1 MSGSAFPLPAE
12 LPQPVDDGA
21 CAHLP
26 GRSLPSIALPSTGGG
41 PSRPGRTTVR
51 LDALPTPRTVL
62 YAYPMTGVP
71 GRPLPPG
78 WDMIPG
84 ARGCTPQAC
93 AFRDHHAELAKAG
106 ADVLGL
112 STQTTAYQREMTA
125 RLHLPFAVLSDARL
139 ELCTALRLP
148 TFVVEDLGAVDP
160 QGQPQPTRLVRRL
173 TLIIRAGTI
182 EAVLY
187 PVFPPDQGAGQAL
200 AWLARHPL

>member
-1 MSGSAFPLPAE
+1 MSGGAFPLPAG
-12 LPQPVDDGA
+12 LPRPVDDGT

-26 GRSLPSIALPSTGGG
+26 GMRLPPIALPSTAGAA
-41 PSRPGRTTVR
+41 VR
-51 LDALPTPRTVL
+51 LDALGPARTVL

-71 GRPLPPG
+71 GRPLPEG

-93 AFRDHHAELAKAG
+93 AFRDHHAELARVG
-106 ADVLGL
+106 AEVLGL
-112 STQTTAYQREMTA
+112 STQTTAYQREMAA
-125 RLHLPFAVLSDARL
+125 RLHLPFAILSDAAL

-148 TFVVEDLGAVDP
+148 TFTVDDLDAVDP
-160 QGQPQPTRLVRRL
+160 EGAPQPTRLVKRL

-182 EAVLY
+182 EAALY
-187 PVFPPDQGAGQAL
+187 PVFPPDQGAEQAL